1 MSDPQPIEIDVPT
14 PLTSE
19 TGAIALLV
27 KDIQHREDYSDS
39 TVYLDT
45 DLDVPSRP
53 STPTSDPLRKIKD
66 SGLTKNVSPQHVKR
80 IPAPQT
86 QTLTFSSAVSQKNSL
101 KP

>member
-14 PLTSE
+14 PSTSE

-39 TVYLDT
+39 SVYLDT
-45 DLDVPSRP
+45 DLDVHSRP
-53 STPTSDPLRKIKD
+53 STPTSDPLRKIKG

-80 IPAPQT
+80 IPHPKPRPLHFHPQSVRRT
-86 QTLTFSSAVSQKNSL
+86 H
-101 KP
+101 

>member
-27 KDIQHREDYSDS
+27 KDIQHIEDYSDS

-53 STPTSDPLRKIKD
+53 STPTSDPLRKIKG
-66 SGLTKNVSPQHVKR
+66 SGLTKNVSP
-80 IPAPQT
+80 PAR
-86 QTLTFSSAVSQKNSL
+86 
-101 KP
+101 

>member
-1 MSDPQPIEIDVPT
+1 MSDPQTIEIDVPT

-45 DLDVPSRP
+45 DLDVPSHP
-53 STPTSDPLRKIKD
+53 STPTSDPLRKTYPPSTLKE
-66 SGLTKNVSPQHVKR
+66 SLP
-80 IPAPQT
+80 PQT

-101 KP
+101 KPYEID